1 MKTNRRQDMKKKN
14 IKIIAIAI
22 MSLVILAGI
31 VVVGIFGFNK
41 ELRYGQGQ
49 VINVYVEQM
58 VDVTNIKK
66 LVNECLA
73 GKTNMV
79 QTVEIYQD
87 YVTIKAKE
95 ITEEQKNNI
104 VNKLKENYEFSQTA
118 EDTTIE
124 NVAATKYID
133 IYKKYIVPF
142 AVSGVIVLAY
152 IVIRYHKKGIL
163 KVLGR
168 TIIIPVFG
176 ELFLLSV
183 IAITRIP
190 VGRYTPVLVIA
201 MYITSIMMVI
211 RENEK

>member
-1 MKTNRRQDMKKKN
+1 MKKKN

-31 VVVGIFGFNK
+31 VVVGILGFNK

-133 IYKKYIVPF
+133 IYKKYIVTF

-176 ELFLLSV
+176 ELFLLSI

-201 MYITSIMMVI
+201 MYIASIMMVI

>member
-1 MKTNRRQDMKKKN
+1 MKKKN

-95 ITEEQKNNI
+95 IFICVK
-104 VNKLKENYEFSQTA
+104 
-118 EDTTIE
+118 
-124 NVAATKYID
+124 
-133 IYKKYIVPF
+133 PF
-142 AVSGVIVLAY
+142 IKSCI
-152 IVIRYHKKGIL
+152 
-163 KVLGR
+163 
-168 TIIIPVFG
+168 
-176 ELFLLSV
+176 
-183 IAITRIP
+183 
-190 VGRYTPVLVIA
+190 
-201 MYITSIMMVI
+201 
-211 RENEK
+211 

>member
-1 MKTNRRQDMKKKN
+1 MKKKN

-124 NVAATKYID
+124 NVTATKYID

-152 IVIRYHKKGIL
+152 IVIRYHKKGML

-176 ELFLLSV
+176 ELFLLSI

-190 VGRYTPVLVIA
+190 VGRYTPVLVMA
-201 MYITSIMMVI
+201 MYIASIMMVI

>member
-1 MKTNRRQDMKKKN
+1 MKKKN
-14 IKIIAIAI
+14 IKIIARAI

-176 ELFLLSV
+176 ELFLLSI

-201 MYITSIMMVI
+201 MYIASIMMVI

>member
-1 MKTNRRQDMKKKN
+1 MKKKN

-79 QTVEIYQD
+79 QTVEIYQV

-176 ELFLLSV
+176 ELFLLSI

>member
-1 MKTNRRQDMKKKN
+1 MKKKN

-49 VINVYVEQM
+49 VINVYVEQI

>member
-1 MKTNRRQDMKKKN
+1 MKKKN

-66 LVNECLA
+66 IVNECLA

-124 NVAATKYID
+124 NVAATKFID

-176 ELFLLSV
+176 ELFLLSI

-201 MYITSIMMVI
+201 MYIASIMMVI

>member
-1 MKTNRRQDMKKKN
+1 MKKKN

-163 KVLGR
+163 KVFGR

-176 ELFLLSV
+176 ELFLLSI

-201 MYITSIMMVI
+201 MYIASIMMVI

>member
-1 MKTNRRQDMKKKN
+1 MKKKN

-31 VVVGIFGFNK
+31 VIVGIFGFNK

-176 ELFLLSV
+176 ELFLLSI

-201 MYITSIMMVI
+201 MYIASIMMVI

>member
-1 MKTNRRQDMKKKN
+1 MKKKN

-73 GKTNMV
+73 GKTNIV

-176 ELFLLSV
+176 ELFLLSI

-201 MYITSIMMVI
+201 MYIASIMMVI

>member
-1 MKTNRRQDMKKKN
+1 MKKKN

-176 ELFLLSV
+176 ELFLLSI
-183 IAITRIP
+183 IANNKN
-190 VGRYTPVLVIA
+190 
-201 MYITSIMMVI
+201 TSWQIHTCTSYSNVHSKYNDGYK
-211 RENEK
+211 RK

>member
-1 MKTNRRQDMKKKN
+1 MKKKN

-22 MSLVILAGI
+22 MSLVI
-31 VVVGIFGFNK
+31 VVGIFGFNK

-176 ELFLLSV
+176 ELFLLSI

-201 MYITSIMMVI
+201 MYIASIMMVI

>member
-1 MKTNRRQDMKKKN
+1 MKKKN

-163 KVLGR
+163 KVFRKNNNYTCFWR
-168 TIIIPVFG
+168 TIF
-176 ELFLLSV
+176 
-183 IAITRIP
+183 TKRNCNNKN
-190 VGRYTPVLVIA
+190 
-201 MYITSIMMVI
+201 TSWQIHTCTSYSNVHNKYNDGYK
-211 RENEK
+211 RK

>member
-1 MKTNRRQDMKKKN
+1 MKKKN

-168 TIIIPVFG
+168 TIIIPAFG
-176 ELFLLSV
+176 ELFLLSI

-201 MYITSIMMVI
+201 MYIASIMMVI

>member
-1 MKTNRRQDMKKKN
+1 MKKKN

-211 RENEK
+211 RENEN

>member
-1 MKTNRRQDMKKKN
+1 MKNKN